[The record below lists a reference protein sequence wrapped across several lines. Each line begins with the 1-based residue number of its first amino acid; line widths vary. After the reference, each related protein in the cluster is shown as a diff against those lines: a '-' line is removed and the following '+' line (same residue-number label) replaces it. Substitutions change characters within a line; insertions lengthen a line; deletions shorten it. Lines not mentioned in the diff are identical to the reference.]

1 MNVPLTPLEFR
12 RRAEAL
18 FAHKVGVVDRDR
30 RFTYAEFGQR
40 SRRLASAIQR
50 LGVRPGEVVSFLTYN
65 THHLLE
71 AYYGVLQ
78 AGAVL
83 NPINIRLH
91 PGDIQ
96 YVLNHAQS
104 RVLFFHQDFAPTV
117 RTMRDGLETI
127 REFVVLEPNGDRPA
141 GAAEYEGL
149 LKGVS
154 PLAADPDVDENSAA
168 ELFYTSGT
176 TGRPKGVALTHRSL
190 YLHALYAIIGTGDTD
205 RSVLLHI
212 VPMFHVNGWGA
223 PHTITAVGGK
233 HVMLRKI
240 DPAEIF
246 RLIEAE
252 RVTDIRGVPAIFNAL
267 VNHPDVGRY
276 DLSSLR
282 LAMSGGA
289 PPPPALVKS
298 AQDRLGCEFVVGY
311 GLTETSPVLTLAMPK
326 AHLAGEPAER
336 RLERRARTGH
346 PILGVEIRVVDEHGR
361 DVPADGVAVGEI
373 TARSNVVMEG
383 YLKDPQATAA
393 AVRDGWFYTG
403 DMANID
409 AEGSVNIVDR
419 KKDIIIRGGENI
431 SSVQVENALYAH
443 PAVFECAV
451 IPVPDDTWGEV
462 PKALVVLKPGAV
474 ASEAELLQFC
484 RTCLA
489 GFMVPKSVE
498 FRDALPKG
506 GTGKILKADLRE
518 KYWAGQPRMVH

>member
-12 RRAEAL
+12 RRAETL
-18 FAHKVGVVDRDR
+18 FGRKIGVVDGDK
-30 RFTYAEFGQR
+30 RFTYAEFGER
-40 SRRLASAIQR
+40 SRRLAGAIQR
-50 LGVRPGEVVSFLTYN
+50 LGVRRGEVVSFLTYN

-91 PGDIQ
+91 PNDIQ
-96 YVLNHAQS
+96 YVLNHAES
-104 RVLFFHQDFAPTV
+104 RALVFHRDFASLVQTI
-117 RTMRDGLETI
+117 RGGLETV
-127 REFVVLEPNGDRPA
+127 REFVVLEPDGAPPA
-141 GAAEYEGL
+141 GAADYEAL
-149 LKGVS
+149 LRGVP
-154 PLAADPDVDENSAA
+154 PLAADPDVDENGMA

-205 RSVLLHI
+205 RTVLLHI
-212 VPMFHVNGWGA
+212 VPMFHVNGWGG
-223 PHTITAVGGK
+223 PHTITAVGGT

-240 DPAEIF
+240 DPVEIF
-246 RLIEAE
+246 RLIQAE

-267 VNHPDVGRY
+267 VNHPDRGRY

-282 LAMSGGA
+282 MALSGGA
-289 PPPPALVKS
+289 PPPPALVKA
-298 AQDRLGCEFVVGY
+298 AQERLGCEFMVGY
-311 GLTETSPVLTLAMPK
+311 GLTETSPVLTLAKLK
-326 AHLAGEPAER
+326 AHLSSEPLER
-336 RLERRARTGH
+336 QLERRARTGH
-346 PILGVEIRVVDEHGR
+346 PILGVEIRVVDENGR

-373 TARSNVVMEG
+373 ITRSNVVMEG
-383 YLKDPQATAA
+383 YFKDPQATAA
-393 AVRDGWFYTG
+393 AIRDGWFHTG

-419 KKDIIIRGGENI
+419 KKDIIISGGENI

-451 IPVPDDTWGEV
+451 IPVPDEKWGEV
-462 PKALVVLKPGAV
+462 PKALVVLKPGAT
-474 ASEAELLQFC
+474 ASEEDLLQFC
-484 RTCLA
+484 RGRLA

-498 FRDALPKG
+498 FRSALPKG
-506 GTGKILKADLRE
+506 GTGKILKSELRGQ
-518 KYWAGQPRMVH
+518 YWAGQPRRVH